1 MTKYILALCALA
13 ALSSCSG
20 GAKACYGLEANW
32 DYEGWRH
39 SCNGEEEVVNVEV
52 TADDT
57 YTVGPGGCVG

>member
-13 ALSSCSG
+13 SLASCSG
-20 GAKACYGLEANW
+20 SAKACYGLEASW

-39 SCNGEEEVVNVEV
+39 SCDEVVNVEV

-57 YTVGPGGCVG
+57 YTVSPGGSVT